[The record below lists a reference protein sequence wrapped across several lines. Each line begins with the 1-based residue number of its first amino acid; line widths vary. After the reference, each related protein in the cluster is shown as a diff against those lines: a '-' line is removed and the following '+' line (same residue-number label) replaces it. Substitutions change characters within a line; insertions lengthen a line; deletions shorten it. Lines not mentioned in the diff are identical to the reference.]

1 MKTLSIIKKKKDK
14 VNIII
19 LDGILNADTASKL
32 DDLLKEL
39 SGSDCP
45 CLVLDVSKLT
55 YISSAGIGCF
65 IGIIKLIRSKGGD
78 IHFYNMLPKVW
89 RVFKLLDMDGFFKF
103 FTDFEKAVTNF
114 DDMNK

>member
-1 MKTLSIIKKKKDK
+1 MKTLKINHEKKEHIDII
-14 VNIII
+14 V

-39 SGSDCP
+39 SGSDRP
-45 CLVLDVSKLT
+45 CLLMNVSKLT

-78 IHFYNMLPKVW
+78 ILFYNMLPKVQ
-89 RVFKLLDMDGFFKF
+89 RVFRLLDMDDFFQN
-103 FTDFEKAVTNF
+103 FTDLEEAMTAFNS
-114 DDMNK
+114 